1 MFPTRTLR
9 KNNTVY
15 IFLHYHMTS
24 AAGGQVA
31 LSLFIIM
38 PPPPFTFNN
47 ILFPLL
53 YNCLLH
59 PMPPELRLCQTNLYH
74 LKLLTTILKPEY
86 STHLR
91 DKWTHREAAVY
102 FFILFW
108 LGEEGRRSVRVSN
121 ICRQRWCSSSSL
133 FLTKKNI
140 FFNSTSPEVLSFIF

>member
-1 MFPTRTLR
+1 MFPTRTLS

-74 LKLLTTILKPEY
+74 LLAQYPPHLNLASSKTTKRRTNVSAVCEHYFVEII
-86 STHLR
+86 HLAER
-91 DKWTHREAAVY
+91 TIMISLYKH
-102 FFILFW
+102 
-108 LGEEGRRSVRVSN
+108 N
-121 ICRQRWCSSSSL
+121 II
-133 FLTKKNI
+133 T
-140 FFNSTSPEVLSFIF
+140 